1 MIKATAKPVI
11 MRCQQGINSN
21 YQNNTKR
28 YFQILPP
35 QPLKPHQNDAVLF
48 YADIKTLK
56 GLKPL
61 SAYSAKQNTDPFRIV
76 LKGRCFYFCYAY
88 LPSAILPIASACIIA
103 SYSSTGCT
111 SPASS
116 LIASRIIALTSSGKL
131 ANRSITLF

>member
-48 YADIKTLK
+48 YADIKALK
-56 GLKPL
+56 GYKAIVGIL
-61 SAYSAKQNTDPFRIV
+61 SKTKHRPFSHSAKGSVILLFLCLFAECNLTHSVSLHNSVIQFNGLYIACEVVDSFAGDTSV
-76 LKGRCFYFCYAY
+76 L
-88 LPSAILPIASACIIA
+88 
-103 SYSSTGCT
+103 
-111 SPASS
+111 
-116 LIASRIIALTSSGKL
+116 
-131 ANRSITLF
+131 